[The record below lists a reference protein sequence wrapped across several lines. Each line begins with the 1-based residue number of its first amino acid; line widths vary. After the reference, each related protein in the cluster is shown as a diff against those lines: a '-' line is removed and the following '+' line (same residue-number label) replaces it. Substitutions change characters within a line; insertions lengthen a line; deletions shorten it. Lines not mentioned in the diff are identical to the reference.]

1 MKFKKSSL
9 PGVFLISPELLTDD
23 RGFFARSFCA
33 DEFTQNGLPT
43 QYVQCNLSY
52 NKVKG
57 TVRGLHF
64 QKTPHEEVKIV
75 RCTQGA
81 IFDVA
86 VDFRPASPTYLKWFG
101 AELSAENR
109 NMLTI
114 PEGFA
119 HGYQTLTD
127 DAEVFYHVSEFY
139 TPGSEGGLRWNDEA
153 IDIEWPIMTENE
165 IVISNKDAEWPL
177 LEKQR

>member
-1 MKFKKSSL
+1 MKFTKSSL
-9 PGVFLISPELLTDD
+9 PGVFLISPELLKDE
-23 RGFFARSFCA
+23 RGFFARGFCA
-33 DEFTQNGLPT
+33 NEFSSNNLPT

-52 NKVKG
+52 NKFKG

-75 RCTQGA
+75 RCTRGS

-86 VDFRPASPTYLKWFG
+86 VDFRPDSPTYLKWFG
-101 AELSAENR
+101 AELSADNR
-109 NMLTI
+109 DMLTI
-114 PEGFA
+114 PKGFA

-139 TPGSEGGLRWNDEA
+139 TPGSEGGLRWNDNKIN
-153 IDIEWPIMTENE
+153 IDWPINESE
-165 IVISNKDAEWPL
+165 IVISDKDANWPL
-177 LEKQR
+177 LEKKV